1 MKKILLAEPRGF
13 CFGVENAL
21 KIVNK
26 SLRKY
31 KKPLY
36 VFNEIVHNKTIV
48 TQLEKKGVIFTQ
60 NVDVIPK
67 GTTVIISAHGISPLI
82 YEKLRKK
89 KLNILDATCPLVK
102 KVHSEA
108 SFYTRE
114 GYHIIYIGNKEHE
127 EAIGVLGETK
137 KNVSIVEK
145 EADITKIKT
154 GLKKYVVLT
163 QTTLNIFETEKLF
176 KKIREAFPWVTFPD
190 KKDMCRATTERQLAV
205 QKLAA
210 ECDAF
215 LIIGSQNSSNSKKLK
230 EVAEAS
236 GCRSYLIDSYKDIQ
250 PGWLTSVNTVGV
262 SSGASASDEL
272 VTKTI
277 EHLVKKYGFEV

>member
-176 KKIREAFPWVTFPD
+176 KKIREAFP
-190 KKDMCRATTERQLAV
+190 
-205 QKLAA
+205 
-210 ECDAF
+210 
-215 LIIGSQNSSNSKKLK
+215 
-230 EVAEAS
+230 
-236 GCRSYLIDSYKDIQ
+236 
-250 PGWLTSVNTVGV
+250 
-262 SSGASASDEL
+262 
-272 VTKTI
+272 
-277 EHLVKKYGFEV
+277 

>member
-1 MKKILLAEPRGF
+1 
-13 CFGVENAL
+13 
-21 KIVNK
+21 
-26 SLRKY
+26 
-31 KKPLY
+31 
-36 VFNEIVHNKTIV
+36 
-48 TQLEKKGVIFTQ
+48 
-60 NVDVIPK
+60 
-67 GTTVIISAHGISPLI
+67 
-82 YEKLRKK
+82 
-89 KLNILDATCPLVK
+89 
-102 KVHSEA
+102 
-108 SFYTRE
+108 
-114 GYHIIYIGNKEHE
+114 
-127 EAIGVLGETK
+127 
-137 KNVSIVEK
+137 
-145 EADITKIKT
+145 
-154 GLKKYVVLT
+154 
-163 QTTLNIFETEKLF
+163 
-176 KKIREAFPWVTFPD
+176 
-190 KKDMCRATTERQLAV
+190 MCRATTERQLAV